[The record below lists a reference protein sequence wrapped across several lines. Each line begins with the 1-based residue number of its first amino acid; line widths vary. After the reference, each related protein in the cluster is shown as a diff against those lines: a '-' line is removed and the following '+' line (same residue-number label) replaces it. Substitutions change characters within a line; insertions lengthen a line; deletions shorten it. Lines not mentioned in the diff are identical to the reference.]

1 MARKHVSCRQQLLSR
16 GFPPPA
22 WHTAAAASAQRS
34 PGASLKK
41 ETNNWINGGTGWVNT
56 LTPCG
61 WEASQRHRAE
71 QEAAGGERGS
81 SGASWRSWRGAW
93 ILTAVKIPSLAAS
106 HTLNHK
112 DMCSSHTPPTHG
124 LTACNA
130 AGLTLLLQ
138 HVCAHMQAQPMHY
151 VKRIIYPEH
160 VITDH

>member
-1 MARKHVSCRQQLLSR
+1 MGKHTDPLWLGGVSEAPSRPGGCRR
-16 GFPPPA
+16 G
-22 WHTAAAASAQRS
+22 
-34 PGASLKK
+34 
-41 ETNNWINGGTGWVNT
+41 
-56 LTPCG
+56 
-61 WEASQRHRAE
+61 
-71 QEAAGGERGS
+71 AGGERGS

-112 DMCSSHTPPTHG
+112 DMCSSHTPPPHG

-160 VITDH
+160 VITDHWYRERKRDDQRKFHSIFSDSQMNMTGLFQMKPVVLIFKVN